1 MLKNVFQKIGKGLKK
16 FVNEKVKTC
25 KDILSN
31 DKNRK
36 VMGVILIGVGM
47 GLFASGYIH

>member
-1 MLKNVFQKIGKGLKK
+1 MLKNTCRKIGKGIKK

-25 KDILSN
+25 KEILSN
-31 DKNRK
+31 DKSRK
-36 VMGVILIGVGM
+36 VMGVILIGVGV